1 MFALRAASGIFLTR
15 VATVALILVIAGA
28 TPRVFAANPVPLQ
41 NLSTSERVSTAPDS
55 TLVKV
60 GPKIT
65 TTLGKLRAAHKAH
78 EASLANANAAG
89 AAAHAKLRAKPMLV
103 IKKGTIGPVLGG
115 FAHPSQA
122 PYKTIPRVGGVNPVQ
137 VGGLIT
143 NIVEPSSQY
152 ASAPPDMRAFCAAA
166 QASAC
171 AYLPSQTQVDN
182 VNGTVEQFDSLLTS
196 TQCSQEGGAW
206 TSFGWGSYFCQFN
219 YPASVVVHFTPAS
232 NYQISQSASCNS
244 PWTYSVDPKGAISI
258 QLGTTGPYAN
268 WTTPNN
274 ATCVVLV
281 SVGG

>member
-1 MFALRAASGIFLTR
+1 MFNLRAASGVFLTR

-41 NLSTSERVSTAPDS
+41 NLSTRERVSTAPDS
-55 TLVKV
+55 TVVKV

-65 TTLGKLRAAHKAH
+65 TTLGKLRAAHRAH
-78 EASLANANAAG
+78 EASLTNANAAG
-89 AAAHAKLRAKPMLV
+89 AAPHTNLRAKPMPV
-103 IKKGTIGPVLGG
+103 IKKGTIGPVLG
-115 FAHPSQA
+115 
-122 PYKTIPRVGGVNPVQ
+122 PRVGGINPQ

-182 VNGTVEQFDSLLTS
+182 ANGTVEQFDSLLTS

-206 TSFGWGSYFCQFN
+206 TSFGWGAYFCQFN

-232 NYQISQSASCNS
+232 NYQISQSASCSN

-258 QLGTTGPYAN
+258 QLGNTGPYAN

-281 SVGG
+281 TVGG